1 MSNNNDWKN
10 QYQTYEQAQN
20 MNNFFQFQ
28 QNMFENMMKMTE
40 QNQFNVQGGANNN
53 INNYP
58 FNQPQPKNEYINIC
72 FATVQGSRIMM
83 KIKPDDTVEKV
94 LEKYL
99 LRVNLPELINNVQG
113 KITFILSAQSLK
125 FGDKRKIKD
134 VAIMTSLN
142 QVLVN
147 DTGNLIGAI

>member
-53 INNYP
+53 IKKNP
-58 FNQPQPKNEYINIC
+58 FNQPQPKNEYINLC

-147 DTGNLIGAI
+147 DTGNLIGAF